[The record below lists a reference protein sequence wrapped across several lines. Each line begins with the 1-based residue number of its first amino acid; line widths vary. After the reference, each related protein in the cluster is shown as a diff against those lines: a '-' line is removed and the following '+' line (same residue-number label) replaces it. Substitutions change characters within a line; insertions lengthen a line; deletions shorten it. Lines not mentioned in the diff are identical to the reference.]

1 MVLER
6 VYDGCAVVKLPELEA
21 ILAASVLPGGRLLS
35 RRKAAAANTD
45 YVLALQWTMCSQR
58 VHCCGAGAHE
68 VKSTH
73 VQSEPAS
80 FQPEKASRDWQ
91 FRINRLGRL
100 QAPETQVL
108 PSERTRFAWQGTHT

>member
-58 VHCCGAGAHE
+58 VHCCGTGARE

-80 FQPEKASRDWQ
+80 FQPEKV
-91 FRINRLGRL
+91 F
-100 QAPETQVL
+100 T
-108 PSERTRFAWQGTHT
+108 

>member
-45 YVLALQWTMCSQR
+45 YVLAVTPCNP
-58 VHCCGAGAHE
+58 H
-68 VKSTH
+68 
-73 VQSEPAS
+73 SESIAV
-80 FQPEKASRDWQ
+80 A
-91 FRINRLGRL
+91 
-100 QAPETQVL
+100 QAP
-108 PSERTRFAWQGTHT
+108 AM